1 MQKIQKFHHSVT
13 ENGKL
18 QVRLVT
24 EYKDDAGN
32 ILDKKYGDPYTP
44 SVPTKDVEAEVD
56 GETVITKVPLTQ
68 EEAIEQEIE
77 LIGGLNLTGW
87 DQGSKDIVEA
97 ITVQKV
103 KDDFEVEKQE
113 PTGIGLEEIITT
125 DRVIDEDGKIAVR
138 QITRIF
144 NDGVEVSKKYHR
156 FWIMPVDDP
165 TNNDVISK
173 AVAEKIHTVAVISAY
188 ETKQAALA
196 LETEPLVITK

>member
-156 FWIMPVDDP
+156 SWIMPVDDP